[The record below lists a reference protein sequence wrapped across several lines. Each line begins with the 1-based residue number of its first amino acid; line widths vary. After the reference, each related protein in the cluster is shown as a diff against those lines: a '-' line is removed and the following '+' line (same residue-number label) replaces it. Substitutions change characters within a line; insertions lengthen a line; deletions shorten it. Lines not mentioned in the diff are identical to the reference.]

1 MIYENN
7 DFKFF
12 KEFKVNIDAK
22 KNNEQVIIKLPEY
35 FDYFYDEN
43 IKRIKEYVFCKK
55 FDYIILGFKS
65 SVNTA
70 VNFCKMLEEIEI
82 YIKKNCERY
91 KVVYIIGISKGGIIN
106 CLLYNKLIENNN
118 INKIKFVNI
127 STPYKGTIF
136 ADPKAL
142 KKRLEERKIPFKK
155 NIYNT
160 YIKIYDGNFPDQ
172 MIQENSEI
180 LKEVKYNNKI
190 INFVAKATFIS
201 FLKDLF
207 SLNIESALL
216 YLIDKVLKIKGDGIV
231 PIDSQMRNYKKDI
244 KIKATHKTSY
254 FVAIKKIVK

>member
-12 KEFKVNIDAK
+12 KEFKVNIDDK
-22 KNNEQVIIKLPEY
+22 KNNEEVIIKLPEY
-35 FDYFYDEN
+35 FDHFYDEN
-43 IKRIKEYVFCKK
+43 IKRIKEYIVHKK
-55 FDYIILGFKS
+55 IDYRILGFKFL
-65 SVNTA
+65 VNSKE
-70 VNFCKMLEEIEI
+70 NFYKMLEEIEI
-82 YIKKNCERY
+82 YIKEIY
-91 KVVYIIGISKGGIIN
+91 KKYKKIYIIGISKGGIIN

-216 YLIDKVLKIKGDGIV
+216 YLIDKVLEIKGDGIV

-244 KIKATHKTSY
+244 EIKATHKTSY
-254 FVAIKKIVK
+254 CVAIKKIVK